1 MYSCANIGN
10 PSGGPIDKTPPIF
23 MRSNPTPNAVNVKD
37 RKIEIFFDEI
47 VTLKDPSTKIIV
59 SPAQTEMPRMSALG
73 RKVTV
78 ELVDSLLPNTTY
90 TIDFSNSIQDNNEGN
105 AIDNFA
111 FAFST
116 GSVIDSMRVSGYVLD
131 SRTLEPMQSVVV
143 GLQSNLADS
152 AFHKEKLQRVAL
164 TNDRG
169 QFTIRNVSPGSY
181 HIFALKD
188 LDRDYKF
195 GNPTEDIAFLDSII
209 VPSIGSREAADTV
222 YNDLNEIDT
231 IMRATR
237 PAYFPNDILLSM
249 FNEDRKSQYLANN
262 LRVDSTRISL
272 TFAAASDTL
281 PSLSIVGRNDVPD
294 QWYTLERSQTND
306 TLTYWI
312 RPPHLVSADTL
323 MVATTYLRTDTASNL
338 SWGTDTL
345 KFTFQRQK
353 AKKKKKNE
361 ETDSLEQIRFMEL
374 HPLAN
379 DTQEV
384 YAPLLLQTGTPIER
398 YSREAFHLQRKLQND
413 TIFYPAEIKSIALRD
428 STLNRRDLMLKVDW
442 EPGAAYTLAVDSLAM
457 TDIYGLQT
465 KPLKVDFNVRKMEE
479 YGNIVFNIPAVRD
492 SAIVELLDGT
502 EKIVLRAPVK
512 SHRAELLNLLPGKY
526 YARLFIDR
534 NGNGKYDTGNYD
546 MHLQPEETVYYPG
559 AINLKK
565 NWDVEQTW
573 DIYATP
579 IDKQKPEAIKK
590 NKPERKKWEK
600 VNTEKTET
608 DEDEENGFSDFSNPN
623 DPNLRNSNNFG
634 NYRKYDSKIYF
645 HFFAQKFAH
654 STKAHYLCTR
664 KSQQRLCPDGGI
676 GRRAGLKHQWSKI
689 HPGSIPGLGTQKR
702 L

>member
-323 MVATTYLRTDTASNL
+323 IVATTYLRTDTASNL

-379 DTQEV
+379 GTQEV

-428 STLNRRDLMLKVDW
+428 STLSRRDLMLKVDW
-442 EPGAAYTLAVDSLAM
+442 EPGAAYTLAVDSLAI

-512 SHRAELLNLLPGKY
+512 NHRAELLNLLPGKY

-634 NYRKYDSKIYF
+634 NYRK
-645 HFFAQKFAH
+645 
-654 STKAHYLCTR
+654 
-664 KSQQRLCPDGGI
+664 
-676 GRRAGLKHQWSKI
+676 
-689 HPGSIPGLGTQKR
+689 
-702 L
+702 

>member
-1 MYSCANIGN
+1 MNNSKSLYYIFIIIAAAVMYSCANIGN

-37 RKIEIFFDEI
+37 HKIEIFFDEI

-338 SWGTDTL
+338 SWGNDTL

-379 DTQEV
+379 GTQEV

-413 TIFYPAEIKSIALRD
+413 TTFYPAEIKSIALRD
-428 STLNRRDLMLKVDW
+428 STLSRRDLMLKVDW
-442 EPGAAYTLAVDSLAM
+442 EPGAAYKLAVDSLAM

-502 EKIVLRAPVK
+502 DKVVLHTPVK
-512 SHRAELLNLLPGKY
+512 NHRAELLNLQPGKY

-600 VNTEKTET
+600 VNTEKTEI

-634 NYRKYDSKIYF
+634 NYR
-645 HFFAQKFAH
+645 
-654 STKAHYLCTR
+654 R
-664 KSQQRLCPDGGI
+664 
-676 GRRAGLKHQWSKI
+676 
-689 HPGSIPGLGTQKR
+689 
-702 L
+702 

>member
-1 MYSCANIGN
+1 MNNSKSLYYIFIIIAAAVMYSCANIGN

-323 MVATTYLRTDTASNL
+323 MVATTYLRTDTTSNL

-379 DTQEV
+379 GTQEV

-413 TIFYPAEIKSIALRD
+413 TTFYPAEIKSIALRD
-428 STLNRRDLMLKVDW
+428 STLSRRDLMLKVDW

-600 VNTEKTET
+600 VSTEKTET

-634 NYRKYDSKIYF
+634 NYR
-645 HFFAQKFAH
+645 
-654 STKAHYLCTR
+654 R
-664 KSQQRLCPDGGI
+664 
-676 GRRAGLKHQWSKI
+676 
-689 HPGSIPGLGTQKR
+689 
-702 L
+702 

>member
-1 MYSCANIGN
+1 MLFSRLALSLQAETENQMNNSKSLYYIFIIIAAAVMYSCANIGN

-131 SRTLEPMQSVVV
+131 SRTLEPMQRVVV

-361 ETDSLEQIRFMEL
+361 GTDSLEQIRFMEL
-374 HPLAN
+374 HPLVN
-379 DTQEV
+379 GTQEV

-398 YSREAFHLQRKLQND
+398 YSREAFYLQRKLQND

-428 STLNRRDLMLKVDW
+428 STLSRRDLMLKVDW
-442 EPGAAYTLAVDSLAM
+442 EPGAAYKLAVDSLAM

-502 EKIVLRAPVK
+502 DKVVLHTPVK

-634 NYRKYDSKIYF
+634 NYSR
-645 HFFAQKFAH
+645 
-654 STKAHYLCTR
+654 
-664 KSQQRLCPDGGI
+664 
-676 GRRAGLKHQWSKI
+676 
-689 HPGSIPGLGTQKR
+689 
-702 L
+702 

>member
-1 MYSCANIGN
+1 MNNSKSLYYIFIIIAAAVMYSCANIGN

-379 DTQEV
+379 GTQEV

-442 EPGAAYTLAVDSLAM
+442 EPGAAYKLAVDSLAM

-479 YGNIVFNIPAVRD
+479 YGNIVFNITAVRD

-512 SHRAELLNLLPGKY
+512 NHRAELLNLLPGKY

-534 NGNGKYDTGNYD
+534 NGNVKYDTGNYD

-579 IDKQKPEAIKK
+579 IDKQKSEAIKK

-634 NYRKYDSKIYF
+634 GYR
-645 HFFAQKFAH
+645 
-654 STKAHYLCTR
+654 R
-664 KSQQRLCPDGGI
+664 
-676 GRRAGLKHQWSKI
+676 
-689 HPGSIPGLGTQKR
+689 
-702 L
+702 

>member
-1 MYSCANIGN
+1 MYSCANSGN

-379 DTQEV
+379 GTQEV

-428 STLNRRDLMLKVDW
+428 STLSRRDLMLKVDW

-579 IDKQKPEAIKK
+579 IDKQKSEAIKK

-600 VNTEKTET
+600 VSTEKTET

-623 DPNLRNSNNFG
+623 DPNLRNSNNFD
-634 NYRKYDSKIYF
+634 NYR
-645 HFFAQKFAH
+645 
-654 STKAHYLCTR
+654 R
-664 KSQQRLCPDGGI
+664 
-676 GRRAGLKHQWSKI
+676 
-689 HPGSIPGLGTQKR
+689 
-702 L
+702 

>member
-1 MYSCANIGN
+1 MNNSKSLYYIFIIIAAAVMYSCANIGN

-379 DTQEV
+379 GTQEV

-413 TIFYPAEIKSIALRD
+413 TTFYPAEIKSIALRD
-428 STLNRRDLMLKVDW
+428 STLSRRDLMLKVDW

-579 IDKQKPEAIKK
+579 IDKQKSEAIKK

-608 DEDEENGFSDFSNPN
+608 DEDEENGFSDFSNPD
-623 DPNLRNSNNFG
+623 DPNQRNSNNFD
-634 NYRKYDSKIYF
+634 NYR
-645 HFFAQKFAH
+645 
-654 STKAHYLCTR
+654 R
-664 KSQQRLCPDGGI
+664 
-676 GRRAGLKHQWSKI
+676 
-689 HPGSIPGLGTQKR
+689 
-702 L
+702 

>member
-379 DTQEV
+379 GTQEV

-413 TIFYPAEIKSIALRD
+413 TTFYPAEIKSIALRD
-428 STLNRRDLMLKVDW
+428 STLSRRDLMLKVDW

-492 SAIVELLDGT
+492 SAIVERLDGT
-502 EKIVLRAPVK
+502 DKVVLHTPVK
-512 SHRAELLNLLPGKY
+512 NHRAELLNLQPGKY

-634 NYRKYDSKIYF
+634 D
-645 HFFAQKFAH
+645 H
-654 STKAHYLCTR
+654 
-664 KSQQRLCPDGGI
+664 
-676 GRRAGLKHQWSKI
+676 RR
-689 HPGSIPGLGTQKR
+689 
-702 L
+702 

>member
-1 MYSCANIGN
+1 MNNSKSLYYIFIIIAAAVMYSCANIGN

-209 VPSIGSREAADTV
+209 VPSIGTREAADTV

-379 DTQEV
+379 GTQEV

-428 STLNRRDLMLKVDW
+428 STLSRRDLVLKVDW

-479 YGNIVFNIPAVRD
+479 YGNIVFNITAVRD

-512 SHRAELLNLLPGKY
+512 NHRAELLNLLPGKY

-634 NYRKYDSKIYF
+634 NYSR
-645 HFFAQKFAH
+645 
-654 STKAHYLCTR
+654 
-664 KSQQRLCPDGGI
+664 
-676 GRRAGLKHQWSKI
+676 
-689 HPGSIPGLGTQKR
+689 
-702 L
+702 

>member
-379 DTQEV
+379 GTQEV

-413 TIFYPAEIKSIALRD
+413 TTFYPAEIKSIALRD
-428 STLNRRDLMLKVDW
+428 STLSRRDLMLKVDW

-479 YGNIVFNIPAVRD
+479 YGNIVFNITAVRD

-600 VNTEKTET
+600 VDTEKTET

-634 NYRKYDSKIYF
+634 NYR
-645 HFFAQKFAH
+645 
-654 STKAHYLCTR
+654 R
-664 KSQQRLCPDGGI
+664 
-676 GRRAGLKHQWSKI
+676 
-689 HPGSIPGLGTQKR
+689 
-702 L
+702 

>member
-1 MYSCANIGN
+1 MNNSKSLYYIFIIIAAAVMYSCANIGN

-379 DTQEV
+379 GTQEV

-413 TIFYPAEIKSIALRD
+413 TTFYPAEIKSIALRD
-428 STLNRRDLMLKVDW
+428 STLSRRDLMLKVDW

-502 EKIVLRAPVK
+502 DKVVLHTPVK
-512 SHRAELLNLLPGKY
+512 NHRAELLNLQPGKY

-579 IDKQKPEAIKK
+579 IDKQKSEAIKK

-634 NYRKYDSKIYF
+634 DYR
-645 HFFAQKFAH
+645 
-654 STKAHYLCTR
+654 R
-664 KSQQRLCPDGGI
+664 
-676 GRRAGLKHQWSKI
+676 
-689 HPGSIPGLGTQKR
+689 
-702 L
+702 

>member
-1 MYSCANIGN
+1 MNNSKSLYYIFIIIAAAVMYSCANIGN

-47 VTLKDPSTKIIV
+47 VSLKDPSTKIIV

-379 DTQEV
+379 GTQEV

-413 TIFYPAEIKSIALRD
+413 TTFYPAEIKSIALRD
-428 STLNRRDLMLKVDW
+428 STLSRRDLMLKVDW

-502 EKIVLRAPVK
+502 DKVVLHTPVK

-623 DPNLRNSNNFG
+623 DPNQRNSNNFG
-634 NYRKYDSKIYF
+634 NYR
-645 HFFAQKFAH
+645 
-654 STKAHYLCTR
+654 R
-664 KSQQRLCPDGGI
+664 
-676 GRRAGLKHQWSKI
+676 
-689 HPGSIPGLGTQKR
+689 
-702 L
+702 

>member
-1 MYSCANIGN
+1 MNNSKSLYYIFIIIAAAVMYSCANIGN

-152 AFHKEKLQRVAL
+152 VFHKEKLQRVAL

-222 YNDLNEIDT
+222 YNDLNKIDT

-281 PSLSIVGRNDVPD
+281 PSLSIVRRNDVPD
-294 QWYTLERSQTND
+294 QWYTLERSLTND

-379 DTQEV
+379 GTQEV

-413 TIFYPAEIKSIALRD
+413 TTFYPAEIKSIALRD
-428 STLNRRDLMLKVDW
+428 STLSRRDLMLKVDW
-442 EPGAAYTLAVDSLAM
+442 EPGAAYKLAVDSLAM

-579 IDKQKPEAIKK
+579 IDKQKSEAIKK

-634 NYRKYDSKIYF
+634 N
-645 HFFAQKFAH
+645 
-654 STKAHYLCTR
+654 
-664 KSQQRLCPDGGI
+664 
-676 GRRAGLKHQWSKI
+676 
-689 HPGSIPGLGTQKR
+689 
-702 L
+702 

>member
-1 MYSCANIGN
+1 MNNSKSLYYIFIIIAAAVMYSCANIGN

-37 RKIEIFFDEI
+37 RKIEISFDEI

-116 GSVIDSMRVSGYVLD
+116 GSVIDSMRVSGYVID

-209 VPSIGSREAADTV
+209 VPSIGTREAADTV

-281 PSLSIVGRNDVPD
+281 PSLNIVGRNDVPD
-294 QWYTLERSQTND
+294 LWYTLERSQTND

-379 DTQEV
+379 GTKEV

-428 STLNRRDLMLKVDW
+428 STLNRRDLVLKVDW
-442 EPGAAYTLAVDSLAM
+442 EPGAAYTLTVDSLAM

-479 YGNIVFNIPAVRD
+479 YGNIVFNITAVRD

-512 SHRAELLNLLPGKY
+512 NHRAELLNLLPGKY

-623 DPNLRNSNNFG
+623 DPNQRNSNNFG
-634 NYRKYDSKIYF
+634 NYR
-645 HFFAQKFAH
+645 
-654 STKAHYLCTR
+654 R
-664 KSQQRLCPDGGI
+664 
-676 GRRAGLKHQWSKI
+676 
-689 HPGSIPGLGTQKR
+689 
-702 L
+702 

>member
-323 MVATTYLRTDTASNL
+323 MVATTYLRTDTTSNL

-379 DTQEV
+379 GTQEV

-413 TIFYPAEIKSIALRD
+413 TTFYPAEIKSIALRD
-428 STLNRRDLMLKVDW
+428 STLSRRDLMLKVDW

-512 SHRAELLNLLPGKY
+512 NHRAELLNLLPGKY

-579 IDKQKPEAIKK
+579 IDKQKSEAIKK

-600 VNTEKTET
+600 VDTEKTET

-634 NYRKYDSKIYF
+634 NYR
-645 HFFAQKFAH
+645 
-654 STKAHYLCTR
+654 R
-664 KSQQRLCPDGGI
+664 
-676 GRRAGLKHQWSKI
+676 
-689 HPGSIPGLGTQKR
+689 
-702 L
+702 

>member
-1 MYSCANIGN
+1 MNNSKSLYYIFIIIAAAVMYSCANIGN

-323 MVATTYLRTDTASNL
+323 MVATTYLRTDTTSNL

-379 DTQEV
+379 GTQEV

-413 TIFYPAEIKSIALRD
+413 TTFYPAEIKSIALRD
-428 STLNRRDLMLKVDW
+428 STLSRRDLMLKVDW

-502 EKIVLRAPVK
+502 DKVVLHTPVK

-600 VNTEKTET
+600 VSTEKTET

-623 DPNLRNSNNFG
+623 DPNLQNSNNFG
-634 NYRKYDSKIYF
+634 NYR
-645 HFFAQKFAH
+645 
-654 STKAHYLCTR
+654 R
-664 KSQQRLCPDGGI
+664 
-676 GRRAGLKHQWSKI
+676 
-689 HPGSIPGLGTQKR
+689 
-702 L
+702 

>member
-1 MYSCANIGN
+1 MNNSKSLYYIFIIIAAAVMYSCANIGN

-379 DTQEV
+379 GTQEV

-413 TIFYPAEIKSIALRD
+413 TTFYPAEIKSIALRD
-428 STLNRRDLMLKVDW
+428 STLSRRDLMLKVDW
-442 EPGAAYTLAVDSLAM
+442 EPGAAYKLAVDSLAM

-502 EKIVLRAPVK
+502 DKVVLHTPVK
-512 SHRAELLNLLPGKY
+512 NHRAELLNLLPGKY

-546 MHLQPEETVYYPG
+546 MHLHPEETVYYPG

-579 IDKQKPEAIKK
+579 IDKQKSEAIKK

-600 VNTEKTET
+600 VDTEKTET

-634 NYRKYDSKIYF
+634 NYR
-645 HFFAQKFAH
+645 
-654 STKAHYLCTR
+654 R
-664 KSQQRLCPDGGI
+664 
-676 GRRAGLKHQWSKI
+676 
-689 HPGSIPGLGTQKR
+689 
-702 L
+702 

>member
-1 MYSCANIGN
+1 MNNSKSLYYIFIIIAAAVMYSCANIGN

-59 SPAQTEMPRMSALG
+59 SSAQTEMPRMSALG

-379 DTQEV
+379 GTQEV

-442 EPGAAYTLAVDSLAM
+442 EPGAAYKLAVDSLAM

-502 EKIVLRAPVK
+502 DKVVLHTPVK

-634 NYRKYDSKIYF
+634 NYSR
-645 HFFAQKFAH
+645 
-654 STKAHYLCTR
+654 
-664 KSQQRLCPDGGI
+664 
-676 GRRAGLKHQWSKI
+676 
-689 HPGSIPGLGTQKR
+689 
-702 L
+702 

>member
-312 RPPHLVSADTL
+312 RPTHLVSADTL

-379 DTQEV
+379 GTQEV

-413 TIFYPAEIKSIALRD
+413 TTFYPAEIKSIALRD
-428 STLNRRDLMLKVDW
+428 STLSRRDLMLKVDW

-502 EKIVLRAPVK
+502 DKVVLHTPVK
-512 SHRAELLNLLPGKY
+512 NHRAELLNLQPGKY

-590 NKPERKKWEK
+590 NKPERNKWEK

-634 NYRKYDSKIYF
+634 NYR
-645 HFFAQKFAH
+645 
-654 STKAHYLCTR
+654 R
-664 KSQQRLCPDGGI
+664 
-676 GRRAGLKHQWSKI
+676 
-689 HPGSIPGLGTQKR
+689 
-702 L
+702 

>member
-1 MYSCANIGN
+1 MNNSKSLYYIFIIIAAAVMYSCANSGN

-323 MVATTYLRTDTASNL
+323 MVATTYLRTDTTSNL

-379 DTQEV
+379 GTQEV

-413 TIFYPAEIKSIALRD
+413 TTFYPAEIKSIALRD
-428 STLNRRDLMLKVDW
+428 STLSRRDLMLKVDW

-502 EKIVLRAPVK
+502 DKVVLHTPVK

-590 NKPERKKWEK
+590 NKPERKKWGK
-600 VNTEKTET
+600 VSTEKTET

-623 DPNLRNSNNFG
+623 DPNLRNSNNFD
-634 NYRKYDSKIYF
+634 NYR
-645 HFFAQKFAH
+645 
-654 STKAHYLCTR
+654 R
-664 KSQQRLCPDGGI
+664 
-676 GRRAGLKHQWSKI
+676 
-689 HPGSIPGLGTQKR
+689 
-702 L
+702 

>member
-1 MYSCANIGN
+1 MNNSKSLYYIFIIIAAAVMYSCANIGN

-379 DTQEV
+379 GTQEV

-413 TIFYPAEIKSIALRD
+413 TTFYPAEIKSIALRD

-623 DPNLRNSNNFG
+623 DPNQRNSNNFG
-634 NYRKYDSKIYF
+634 NYSR
-645 HFFAQKFAH
+645 
-654 STKAHYLCTR
+654 
-664 KSQQRLCPDGGI
+664 
-676 GRRAGLKHQWSKI
+676 
-689 HPGSIPGLGTQKR
+689 
-702 L
+702 

>member
-1 MYSCANIGN
+1 MENQMNNSKSLYYIFIIIAAAVMYSCANIGN

-379 DTQEV
+379 GTQEV

-413 TIFYPAEIKSIALRD
+413 TTFYPAEIKSIALRD

-512 SHRAELLNLLPGKY
+512 NHRAELLNLLPGKY

-546 MHLQPEETVYYPG
+546 MHMQPEETVYYPG

-634 NYRKYDSKIYF
+634 NYSR
-645 HFFAQKFAH
+645 
-654 STKAHYLCTR
+654 
-664 KSQQRLCPDGGI
+664 
-676 GRRAGLKHQWSKI
+676 
-689 HPGSIPGLGTQKR
+689 
-702 L
+702 

>member
-1 MYSCANIGN
+1 MNNSKSLYYIFIIIAAAVMYSCANIGN

-37 RKIEIFFDEI
+37 RKIDIFFDEI

-323 MVATTYLRTDTASNL
+323 MVATTYLRTDTTSNL

-379 DTQEV
+379 GTQEV

-413 TIFYPAEIKSIALRD
+413 TTFYPAEIKSIVLRD
-428 STLNRRDLMLKVDW
+428 STLSRRDLMLKVDW

-634 NYRKYDSKIYF
+634 N
-645 HFFAQKFAH
+645 
-654 STKAHYLCTR
+654 
-664 KSQQRLCPDGGI
+664 
-676 GRRAGLKHQWSKI
+676 
-689 HPGSIPGLGTQKR
+689 
-702 L
+702 

>member
-116 GSVIDSMRVSGYVLD
+116 GSVIDSMRVSGYVID

-209 VPSIGSREAADTV
+209 VPSIGTREAADTV

-312 RPPHLVSADTL
+312 LPPHLVSADTL

-379 DTQEV
+379 GTQEV

-413 TIFYPAEIKSIALRD
+413 TTFYPAEIKSIALRD
-428 STLNRRDLMLKVDW
+428 STLSRRDLMLKVDW

-512 SHRAELLNLLPGKY
+512 NHRAELLNLLPGKY

-600 VNTEKTET
+600 VDTEKTET

-634 NYRKYDSKIYF
+634 NYR
-645 HFFAQKFAH
+645 
-654 STKAHYLCTR
+654 R
-664 KSQQRLCPDGGI
+664 
-676 GRRAGLKHQWSKI
+676 
-689 HPGSIPGLGTQKR
+689 
-702 L
+702 

>member
-1 MYSCANIGN
+1 MNNSKSLYYIFIIIAAAVMYSCANIGN

-116 GSVIDSMRVSGYVLD
+116 GSVIDSMRVSGYVID

-281 PSLSIVGRNDVPD
+281 PSLNIVGRNDVPD
-294 QWYTLERSQTND
+294 LWYTLERSQTND

-379 DTQEV
+379 GTQEV

-428 STLNRRDLMLKVDW
+428 STLNRRDLVLKVDW
-442 EPGAAYTLAVDSLAM
+442 EPGAAYTLTVDSLAM

-479 YGNIVFNIPAVRD
+479 YGNIVFNITAVRD

-512 SHRAELLNLLPGKY
+512 NHRAELLNLLPGKY

-623 DPNLRNSNNFG
+623 DPNQRNSNNFG
-634 NYRKYDSKIYF
+634 NYR
-645 HFFAQKFAH
+645 
-654 STKAHYLCTR
+654 R
-664 KSQQRLCPDGGI
+664 
-676 GRRAGLKHQWSKI
+676 
-689 HPGSIPGLGTQKR
+689 
-702 L
+702 

>member
-1 MYSCANIGN
+1 MNNSKSLYYIFIIIAAAVMYSCANIGN

-78 ELVDSLLPNTTY
+78 ELVDSLLPSTTY

-379 DTQEV
+379 GTQEV

-428 STLNRRDLMLKVDW
+428 STLSRRDLMLKVDW

-634 NYRKYDSKIYF
+634 NYR
-645 HFFAQKFAH
+645 
-654 STKAHYLCTR
+654 R
-664 KSQQRLCPDGGI
+664 
-676 GRRAGLKHQWSKI
+676 
-689 HPGSIPGLGTQKR
+689 
-702 L
+702 

>member
-1 MYSCANIGN
+1 MNNSKSLYYIFIIIAAAVMYSCANIGN

-23 MRSNPTPNAVNVKD
+23 MRSNPTPNAANVKD

-47 VTLKDPSTKIIV
+47 VSLKDPSTKIIV

-413 TIFYPAEIKSIALRD
+413 TTFYPAEIKSIALRD
-428 STLNRRDLMLKVDW
+428 STLSRRDLMLKVDW
-442 EPGAAYTLAVDSLAM
+442 EPGAAYKLAVDSLAM

-512 SHRAELLNLLPGKY
+512 NHRAELLNLLPGKY

-600 VNTEKTET
+600 VDTEKTET

-634 NYRKYDSKIYF
+634 NYR
-645 HFFAQKFAH
+645 
-654 STKAHYLCTR
+654 R
-664 KSQQRLCPDGGI
+664 
-676 GRRAGLKHQWSKI
+676 
-689 HPGSIPGLGTQKR
+689 
-702 L
+702 

>member
-1 MYSCANIGN
+1 MNNSKSLYYIFIIIAAAVMYSCANIGN

-323 MVATTYLRTDTASNL
+323 MVATTYLRTDTTSNL

-379 DTQEV
+379 GTQEV

-413 TIFYPAEIKSIALRD
+413 TTFYPAEIKSIALRD
-428 STLNRRDLMLKVDW
+428 STLSRRDLMLKVEW
-442 EPGAAYTLAVDSLAM
+442 EPGAAYKLAVDSLAM

-479 YGNIVFNIPAVRD
+479 YGNIVFNITAVRD

-512 SHRAELLNLLPGKY
+512 NHRAELLNLLPGKY

-634 NYRKYDSKIYF
+634 NYSR
-645 HFFAQKFAH
+645 
-654 STKAHYLCTR
+654 
-664 KSQQRLCPDGGI
+664 
-676 GRRAGLKHQWSKI
+676 
-689 HPGSIPGLGTQKR
+689 
-702 L
+702 

>member
-323 MVATTYLRTDTASNL
+323 MVATTYLRTDTTSNL

-379 DTQEV
+379 GTQEV

-413 TIFYPAEIKSIALRD
+413 TTFYPAEIKSIALRD
-428 STLNRRDLMLKVDW
+428 STLSRRDLMLKVDW

-502 EKIVLRAPVK
+502 DKVVLHTPVK

-634 NYRKYDSKIYF
+634 NYSR
-645 HFFAQKFAH
+645 
-654 STKAHYLCTR
+654 
-664 KSQQRLCPDGGI
+664 
-676 GRRAGLKHQWSKI
+676 
-689 HPGSIPGLGTQKR
+689 
-702 L
+702 

>member
-1 MYSCANIGN
+1 MNNSKSLYYIFIIIAAAVMYSCANIGN

-323 MVATTYLRTDTASNL
+323 MVATTYLRTDTTSNL

-379 DTQEV
+379 GTQEV

-413 TIFYPAEIKSIALRD
+413 TTFYPAEIKSIALRD
-428 STLNRRDLMLKVDW
+428 STLSRRDLMLKVDW

-512 SHRAELLNLLPGKY
+512 NHRAELLNLLPGKY

-634 NYRKYDSKIYF
+634 NYR
-645 HFFAQKFAH
+645 
-654 STKAHYLCTR
+654 R
-664 KSQQRLCPDGGI
+664 
-676 GRRAGLKHQWSKI
+676 
-689 HPGSIPGLGTQKR
+689 
-702 L
+702 

>member
-1 MYSCANIGN
+1 MNNSKSLYYIFIIIAAAVMYSCANIGN

-209 VPSIGSREAADTV
+209 VPSIGSREVADTV

-379 DTQEV
+379 GTQEV

-512 SHRAELLNLLPGKY
+512 NHRAELLNLLPGKY

-634 NYRKYDSKIYF
+634 NYRK
-645 HFFAQKFAH
+645 
-654 STKAHYLCTR
+654 
-664 KSQQRLCPDGGI
+664 
-676 GRRAGLKHQWSKI
+676 
-689 HPGSIPGLGTQKR
+689 
-702 L
+702 

>member
-1 MYSCANIGN
+1 MNNSKSLYYIFIIIAAAVMYSCANIGN

-323 MVATTYLRTDTASNL
+323 MVETTYLRTDTASNL

-379 DTQEV
+379 GTQEV

-413 TIFYPAEIKSIALRD
+413 TTFYPAEIKSIALRD
-428 STLNRRDLMLKVDW
+428 STLSRRDLMLKVDW

-502 EKIVLRAPVK
+502 DKVVLHTPVK

-634 NYRKYDSKIYF
+634 NYR
-645 HFFAQKFAH
+645 
-654 STKAHYLCTR
+654 R
-664 KSQQRLCPDGGI
+664 
-676 GRRAGLKHQWSKI
+676 
-689 HPGSIPGLGTQKR
+689 
-702 L
+702 

>member
-379 DTQEV
+379 GTQEV

-413 TIFYPAEIKSIALRD
+413 TTFYPAEIKSIALRD

-608 DEDEENGFSDFSNPN
+608 DEDEENGFSDFSNLN

-634 NYRKYDSKIYF
+634 NYSR
-645 HFFAQKFAH
+645 
-654 STKAHYLCTR
+654 
-664 KSQQRLCPDGGI
+664 
-676 GRRAGLKHQWSKI
+676 
-689 HPGSIPGLGTQKR
+689 
-702 L
+702 

>member
-1 MYSCANIGN
+1 MNNSKSLYYIFIIIAAAVMYSCANIGN

-379 DTQEV
+379 GTQEV

-428 STLNRRDLMLKVDW
+428 STLSRRDLMLKVDW

-512 SHRAELLNLLPGKY
+512 NHRAELLNLLPGKY

-623 DPNLRNSNNFG
+623 DPNMRNSNNFG
-634 NYRKYDSKIYF
+634 NYRK
-645 HFFAQKFAH
+645 
-654 STKAHYLCTR
+654 
-664 KSQQRLCPDGGI
+664 
-676 GRRAGLKHQWSKI
+676 
-689 HPGSIPGLGTQKR
+689 
-702 L
+702 

>member
-1 MYSCANIGN
+1 MNNSKSLYYIFIIIAAAVMYSCANIGN

-249 FNEDRKSQYLANN
+249 FNEDRKSQYLANT

-379 DTQEV
+379 GTQEV

-442 EPGAAYTLAVDSLAM
+442 EPGAAYKLAVDSLAM

-634 NYRKYDSKIYF
+634 NYR
-645 HFFAQKFAH
+645 
-654 STKAHYLCTR
+654 R
-664 KSQQRLCPDGGI
+664 
-676 GRRAGLKHQWSKI
+676 
-689 HPGSIPGLGTQKR
+689 
-702 L
+702 

>member
-1 MYSCANIGN
+1 MNNSKSLYYIFIIIAAAVMYSCANIGN

-209 VPSIGSREAADTV
+209 VPSIGSREAVDTV

-379 DTQEV
+379 GTQEV

-413 TIFYPAEIKSIALRD
+413 TTFYPAEIKSIALRD
-428 STLNRRDLMLKVDW
+428 STLSRRDLMLKVDW

-479 YGNIVFNIPAVRD
+479 YGNIVFNITAVRD

-600 VNTEKTET
+600 VDTEKTET

-634 NYRKYDSKIYF
+634 NYR
-645 HFFAQKFAH
+645 
-654 STKAHYLCTR
+654 R
-664 KSQQRLCPDGGI
+664 
-676 GRRAGLKHQWSKI
+676 
-689 HPGSIPGLGTQKR
+689 
-702 L
+702 

>member
-195 GNPTEDIAFLDSII
+195 GNPTEDIAFLGSII

-306 TLTYWI
+306 TLSYWI

-413 TIFYPAEIKSIALRD
+413 TTFYPAEIKSIALRD
-428 STLNRRDLMLKVDW
+428 STLSRRDLMLKVDW

-502 EKIVLRAPVK
+502 DKVVLHTPVK
-512 SHRAELLNLLPGKY
+512 NHRAELLNLQPGKY

-634 NYRKYDSKIYF
+634 NYR
-645 HFFAQKFAH
+645 
-654 STKAHYLCTR
+654 R
-664 KSQQRLCPDGGI
+664 
-676 GRRAGLKHQWSKI
+676 
-689 HPGSIPGLGTQKR
+689 
-702 L
+702 

>member
-1 MYSCANIGN
+1 MNNSKSLYYIFIIIAAAVMYSCANIGN

-323 MVATTYLRTDTASNL
+323 MVATTYLRTDTTSNL

-379 DTQEV
+379 GTQEV

-413 TIFYPAEIKSIALRD
+413 TTFYPTEIKSIALRD
-428 STLNRRDLMLKVDW
+428 STLSRRDLMLKVDW

-634 NYRKYDSKIYF
+634 N
-645 HFFAQKFAH
+645 
-654 STKAHYLCTR
+654 
-664 KSQQRLCPDGGI
+664 
-676 GRRAGLKHQWSKI
+676 
-689 HPGSIPGLGTQKR
+689 
-702 L
+702 

>member
-1 MYSCANIGN
+1 MNNSKSLYYIFIIIAAAVMYSCANIGN

-237 PAYFPNDILLSM
+237 PTYFPNDILLSM

-379 DTQEV
+379 GTQEV

-413 TIFYPAEIKSIALRD
+413 TTFYPAEIKSIALRD
-428 STLNRRDLMLKVDW
+428 STLSRRDLMLKVDW
-442 EPGAAYTLAVDSLAM
+442 EPGAAYKLAVDSLAM

-634 NYRKYDSKIYF
+634 NYSR
-645 HFFAQKFAH
+645 
-654 STKAHYLCTR
+654 
-664 KSQQRLCPDGGI
+664 
-676 GRRAGLKHQWSKI
+676 
-689 HPGSIPGLGTQKR
+689 
-702 L
+702 

>member
-1 MYSCANIGN
+1 MNNSKSLYYIFIIIAAAVMYSCANIGN

-262 LRVDSTRISL
+262 LRIDSTRISL

-379 DTQEV
+379 GTQEV

-413 TIFYPAEIKSIALRD
+413 TTFYPAEIKSIALRD
-428 STLNRRDLMLKVDW
+428 STLSRRDLMLKVDW

-634 NYRKYDSKIYF
+634 NYR
-645 HFFAQKFAH
+645 
-654 STKAHYLCTR
+654 R
-664 KSQQRLCPDGGI
+664 
-676 GRRAGLKHQWSKI
+676 
-689 HPGSIPGLGTQKR
+689 
-702 L
+702 